1 MLTIDRKT
9 GKYFYAI
16 PDCHNKLNEC
26 MPFTSQMEDSH
37 YSRKKNHIANST
49 TVMLAKTNKTVLKSL
64 INNKKTPSLGY

>member
-37 YSRKKNHIANST
+37 CSRKKNHIGNST
-49 TVMLAKTNKTVLKSL
+49 TVKSVKTHKTVLKSI
-64 INNKKTPSLGY
+64 INHKKTLSLSY

>member
-37 YSRKKNHIANST
+37 CSRKKNHIGNST
-49 TVMLAKTNKTVLKSL
+49 TVKSV
-64 INNKKTPSLGY
+64 KTP